1 MNLVFAHFGSPIPK
15 HLARNLKRAAF
26 LFPTHKIF
34 LITDLQLDNA
44 AFAEVTI
51 YKYVYDQDWWKLYS
65 QLEHSKDFRDN
76 FWFTSTARFLALADF
91 SNSFDEEFLH
101 IESDVII
108 AHDFPFEKLS
118 NAKYDFMFPIVSDS
132 NAIASTIYIKNAK
145 AANYL
150 AKFAL
155 IESEKNNLTTDMY
168 ILSEL
173 SKNREV
179 NFAPLPTAPTGSYGI
194 SGPTNR
200 FLQMSDFLILSF
212 GGVFDGFDLGR
223 YLFGDDPRNKRGF
236 STLRHNDTRTY
247 LNVRNLDLVMRDE
260 RDFPFLTNITS
271 DFYVPVFSLHV
282 HSKNLKLF
290 EIKKSKKLIKNY
302 VLNSKKEPKTIFVFS
317 VFVKSAVKSLK
328 QRIKLGTKKYGDLLK

>member
-15 HLARNLKRAAF
+15 HLARNLKRATY
-26 LFPTHKIF
+26 LFPTHQIF
-34 LITDLQLDNA
+34 LITDLQLDKSA
-44 AFAEVTI
+44 LEEITI
-51 YKYVYDQDWWKLYS
+51 HKYVYNQDWWKLYS
-65 QLEHSKDFRDN
+65 QLNHSKDFRDN

-91 SNSFDEEFLH
+91 SNLFDEEFLH

-108 AHDFPFEKLS
+108 ASDFPFEKLS
-118 NAKYDFMFPIVSDS
+118 NARYDFMFPIVSDS
-132 NAIASTIYIKNAK
+132 NAIASTIYIKNTK

-173 SKNREV
+173 SKSVEV
-179 NFAPLPTAPTGSYGI
+179 NFGPLPTAPTGSYGI
-194 SGPTNR
+194 SEPTNR
-200 FLQMSDFLILSF
+200 FLQMSDSMILSF

-223 YLFGDDPRNKRGF
+223 YLFGDDPRNKRGL
-236 STLRHNDTRTY
+236 STLRNNDTKTY
-247 LNVRNLDLVMRDE
+247 LDVRNLDLVMKDE
-260 RDFPFLTNITS
+260 RDFPFLTNSTL
-271 DFYVPVFSLHV
+271 DYYVPVFSLHV

-290 EIKKSKKLIKNY
+290 DINKSKKIIKNY

-317 VFVKSAVKSLK
+317 VFVKSTVKSLK
-328 QRIKLGTKKYGDLLK
+328 RRIKLGAKKYQNLLK